1 MFVKIG
7 QGPAWALGRGH
18 SSCLDVRGHTPLVAT
33 RCAPV
38 VSLGSK
44 MVTLETETSLGEGLS
59 MVGVWE
65 PQVARECT
73 IQEPM

>member
-1 MFVKIG
+1 M
-7 QGPAWALGRGH
+7 
-18 SSCLDVRGHTPLVAT
+18 C
-33 RCAPV
+33 PV

>member
-1 MFVKIG
+1 MLDEIG

-18 SSCLDVRGHTPLVAT
+18 SSCIDVREPHTLGGHTM
-33 RCAPV
+33 CAV

-73 IQEPM
+73 IHEPM